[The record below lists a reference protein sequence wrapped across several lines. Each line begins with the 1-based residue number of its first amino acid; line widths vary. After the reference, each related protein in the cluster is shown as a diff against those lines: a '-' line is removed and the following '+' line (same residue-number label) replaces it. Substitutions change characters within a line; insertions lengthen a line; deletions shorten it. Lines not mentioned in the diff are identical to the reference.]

1 MDSIRNY
8 VSAAAEWCQAMGC
21 PDPRKIEPW
30 IYDRF
35 KREAPKFLEV
45 FQGTKAKLSITHDLF
60 MALFMDINID
70 VLDDLQDAVTYSAL
84 FFTAIRRGHVIPMGK
99 TKDDCKHLLRWE
111 HVQFLPSF
119 DKCERVMF
127 CLESG
132 KVRSIA
138 KKDPTFTAV
147 GRCNIA
153 KICPVQLLR
162 LWYLRTFSGVAKQYV
177 FARTCGGF
185 PPLNAP
191 WLKRMRASLTSAA
204 ELFGLSKDE
213 FKVNNW
219 SGISFRKGAL
229 SALAEHLQPHQLAAA
244 ADHASVET
252 SYKYYLSQTIRQRA
266 SNTAR
271 IEAGFLSGSSVES
284 SGPLFGAPTFTGPV
298 TS

>member
-1 MDSIRNY
+1 
-8 VSAAAEWCQAMGC
+8 
-21 PDPRKIEPW
+21 
-30 IYDRF
+30 
-35 KREAPKFLEV
+35 
-45 FQGTKAKLSITHDLF
+45 
-60 MALFMDINID
+60 
-70 VLDDLQDAVTYSAL
+70 
-84 FFTAIRRGHVIPMGK
+84 
-99 TKDDCKHLLRWE
+99 
-111 HVQFLPSF
+111 
-119 DKCERVMF
+119 
-127 CLESG
+127 
-132 KVRSIA
+132 
-138 KKDPTFTAV
+138 
-147 GRCNIA
+147 
-153 KICPVQLLR
+153 
-162 LWYLRTFSGVAKQYV
+162 
-177 FARTCGGF
+177 
-185 PPLNAP
+185 
-191 WLKRMRASLTSAA
+191 MRASLTSAA